1 MRTPFTGV
9 GTALITPFTTSGALD
24 EAATRRLARRQIEH
38 GVHFLV
44 PCGTTGE
51 TPTLSAAERRR
62 VVEIVL
68 DAASGE
74 VPVMAGAGGYDTQ
87 EVVHLAREMQ
97 SLGVQG
103 LLSVTPYYN
112 KPTPEGL
119 YRHFSAIADA
129 TSLPIVLYNVPGRT
143 GCNIDAAT
151 LARLAAIPRVIGVKE
166 ASGNIQ
172 QMVEICRAV
181 PPDFLVLSG
190 DDALTVPL
198 MAIGGRGLISVAS
211 NLIPA
216 EMAALVEAAERGDYA
231 AARQLHHR
239 LVPLMLG
246 NFVES
251 NPGPVKFA
259 MAAMGL
265 CEEVYRLPMVAPRPA
280 SREKI
285 IAFLKELGIESAVHH

>member
-9 GTALITPFTTSGALD
+9 GTALITPFTKSGTLD
-24 EAATRRLARRQIEH
+24 EAAIKRLARRQIDN

-51 TPTLSAAERRR
+51 TPTLSATERRR
-62 VVEIVL
+62 VVELVL
-68 DAASGE
+68 EAANGD
-74 VPVMAGAGGYDTQ
+74 VPVMAGAGGYDTH
-87 EVVHLAREMQ
+87 EVVHGAKEMQ
-97 SLGVQG
+97 SVGVQG

-119 YRHFSAIADA
+119 YQHFSKIAEA
-129 TSLPIVLYNVPGRT
+129 TSVPIVLYNVPGRT

-151 LARLAAIPRVIGVKE
+151 LARLATIPRVIGVKE

-181 PPDFLVLSG
+181 PADFLVLSG
-190 DDALTVPL
+190 DDALTLPL
-198 MAIGGRGLISVAS
+198 MAIGGRGLISVAA
-211 NLIPA
+211 NTVPR
-216 EMAALVEAAERGDYA
+216 EMAQLVEAAERGDYA
-231 AARQLHHR
+231 KARQMHQR

-246 NFVES
+246 NFIES

-259 MAAMGL
+259 MAHLGL
-265 CEEVYRLPMVAPRPA
+265 CEEVYRLPMVPPRPA
-280 SREKI
+280 SQEKI
-285 IAFLKELGIESAVHH
+285 IAFLKELDVLKGVHS